1 MLGAQGGEDL
11 GEHLGGFALGHALG
25 FGGAVAQAAQF
36 GAGGAVLPVGEQA
49 EIVQTVGQGHGGDV
63 PNPLAVED
71 LVDVRARGH
80 VAEHADAGHEE
91 GGGEVVGLPFGLG
104 AGAGVLAAV
113 QDEVAQFVGGVETA
127 AFGGLAPRRSDRP

>member
-1 MLGAQGGEDL
+1 M
-11 GEHLGGFALGHALG
+11 
-25 FGGAVAQAAQF
+25 
-36 GAGGAVLPVGEQA
+36 
-49 EIVQTVGQGHGGDV
+49 QTVGQGHGGDV